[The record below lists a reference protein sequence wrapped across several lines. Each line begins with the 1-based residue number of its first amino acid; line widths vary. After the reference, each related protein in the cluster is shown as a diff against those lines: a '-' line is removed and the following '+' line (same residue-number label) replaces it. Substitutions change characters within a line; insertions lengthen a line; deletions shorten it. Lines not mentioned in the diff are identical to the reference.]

1 LVFSTLGQFSKI
13 ESFASLPLLR
23 APSLV
28 LVGASKEAPLERSDF
43 SFFAF
48 AMGYLPVGAAQRQ
61 LSAN

>member
-1 LVFSTLGQFSKI
+1 VAATI
-13 ESFASLPLLR
+13 EA
-23 APSLV
+23 A